1 MSTSSEPERL
11 GLARIRG
18 ESGVV
23 ELLLSG
29 ELDSSTAPRVVDAVA
44 QILATEPEALILDL
58 SGLSFLSV
66 AGVRAIGTAHAAA
79 GAARLRVVT
88 GERPV
93 VREFLHATRF
103 DAVLDCYRTRSGA
116 EAAGTRAEFVSHA
129 RAAWDAG

>member
-1 MSTSSEPERL
+1 MSTSSGPERL
-11 GLARIRG
+11 RLVRTRG

-23 ELLLSG
+23 ELVLSG
-29 ELDSSTAPRVVDAVA
+29 ELDSGTASKVVRAVA
-44 QILATEPEALILDL
+44 QILATEPEALILDV
-58 SGLSFLSV
+58 SDLSFLSV

-103 DAVLDCYRTRSGA
+103 DAVLDCYRTRSSA
-116 EAAGTRAEFVSHA
+116 VAAGSRAEFVSHA
-129 RAAWDAG
+129 RAAWDAS